1 MEILSIRKGFAS
13 DHSSTSYEFLAV
25 DKPLGNVEKA
35 AISKLSSRVTPTAR
49 RASFIYHSEFG
60 DLPNGWKPLVE
71 KYYDLMY
78 GESYGTWTLVFAF
91 PAAPSQIEELE
102 KYVFDDGESQ
112 VIEVHQAKGRATVVV
127 YCYLEP
133 DESLFKRDKLDNISC
148 TGLFTLMMQIRKQL
162 INGDYRALY
171 ALWEKYYPGDEGMP
185 PKPKE
190 LDSGLDVIS
199 NFSSVLA
206 DSEY

>member
-1 MEILSIRKGFAS
+1 
-13 DHSSTSYEFLAV
+13 
-25 DKPLGNVEKA
+25 
-35 AISKLSSRVTPTAR
+35 
-49 RASFIYHSEFG
+49 
-60 DLPNGWKPLVE
+60 
-71 KYYDLMY
+71 
-78 GESYGTWTLVFAF
+78 
-91 PAAPSQIEELE
+91 
-102 KYVFDDGESQ
+102 
-112 VIEVHQAKGRATVVV
+112 
-127 YCYLEP
+127 LEP

-171 ALWEKYYPGDEGMP
+171 ALWEKYYSWDEGMP